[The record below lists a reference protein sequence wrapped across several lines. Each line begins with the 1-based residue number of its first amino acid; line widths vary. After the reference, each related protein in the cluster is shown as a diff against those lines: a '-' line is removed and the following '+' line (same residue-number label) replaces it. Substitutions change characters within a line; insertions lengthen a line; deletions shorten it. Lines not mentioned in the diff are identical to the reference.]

1 MMVNRFP
8 RLYATKG
15 GGIAVTSLISRNYSG
30 AVLRGSPLGQN
41 AFTFAVS
48 GFHPKPDGTY
58 LLSVGIDYNHS
69 VLGGDEASDACFH
82 IAKILSEPDIPAFYP
97 PTGER
102 A

>member
-1 MMVNRFP
+1 MMVNGFLGFMRQ
-8 RLYATKG
+8 RVG
-15 GGIAVTSLISRNYSG
+15 GRGDLTDQSKLFRG
-30 AVLRGSPLGQN
+30 CTQGQPLRKCFHFCSER
-41 AFTFAVS
+41 
-48 GFHPKPDGTY
+48 FHPNLMG
-58 LLSVGIDYNHS
+58 LSSQSADYNHS